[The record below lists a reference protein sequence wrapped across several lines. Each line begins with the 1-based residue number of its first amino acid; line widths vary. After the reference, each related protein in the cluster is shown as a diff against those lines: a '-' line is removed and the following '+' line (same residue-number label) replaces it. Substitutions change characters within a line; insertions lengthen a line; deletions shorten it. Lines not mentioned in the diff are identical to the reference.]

1 MKVGPMLRNTELSEK
16 PFILSDGCEIVFGG
30 TTASKLSIVGAVS
43 MPKGYPISGDYGE
56 EAAKITVT
64 FVGGEEKHFTLRNGI
79 DFTTAMMTYG
89 PSRID
94 PIGENT
100 ERFAVYGYDKN
111 HENYLINKLDLSL
124 EKEYNIESVRFTS
137 LNKGYDL
144 LVYGVYAIK

>member
-1 MKVGPMLRNTELSEK
+1 
-16 PFILSDGCEIVFGG
+16 
-30 TTASKLSIVGAVS
+30 
-43 MPKGYPISGDYGE
+43 
-56 EAAKITVT
+56 
-64 FVGGEEKHFTLRNGI
+64 
-79 DFTTAMMTYG
+79 MMTYG

-111 HENYLINKLDLSL
+111 HENYIINKLDLSL

-144 LVYGVYAIK
+144 LVYGVYAVK